1 MYTNNGQD
9 YLAKMHQLE
18 LQQKAEQQRQ
28 AASIAPHRNVTRTV
42 VSKLG
47 LLLVRLVTWMNNRD
61 KVEKSPKPITGN
73 LQARV

>member
-28 AASIAPHRNVTRTV
+28 AASIAPHQNVTRIA

-47 LLLVRLVTWMNNRD
+47 LFLVRLGTWMNNLD
-61 KVEKSPKPITGN
+61 KVEKSPKPITSN
-73 LQARV
+73 L